1 MNHPFG
7 AATTYLQEVIDQRL
21 IPGAVLRVERGGEV
35 LLETALGLRH
45 TAPVRPMETD
55 TLFDIASLTKIV
67 ATLGTFL
74 TLFDQ
79 GRLDPSQTLGE
90 FIAVA
95 EHLRP
100 LTLAQCLTH
109 TTGLPAI
116 ILLEHGLD
124 EIDAI
129 QFENSTGTRVVY
141 SDIAFLLL
149 GRVIE
154 AVMGASLDAVV
165 RERCAEWNMPDTGYN
180 PADRERCAATEW
192 RDHLGRHQ
200 LGEVHDENAGVL
212 GGVAAQAG
220 LFSTARDLAAY
231 ASLYRPPLATPWRD
245 RSHECWTEGLD
256 DRRGLGWQLWT
267 PDCFAGPLASPAS
280 YGHTGYTG
288 TSMWIDPAHD
298 LVIILLTNRVHFGR
312 QPHILAIRKRVHTL
326 LYEVLTTQK
335 AGGSGLRAGAVEY

>member
-1 MNHPFG
+1 MNDPFG
-7 AATTYLQEVIDQRL
+7 AATAYLQTVIDAGE
-21 IPGAVLRVERGGEV
+21 IPGAVVRVEQGGAV

-45 TAPVRPMETD
+45 TAPARPMEVD

-67 ATLGTFL
+67 ATLGTLL
-74 TLFDQ
+74 TLFDE

-90 FIAVA
+90 FMVVA

-100 LTLAQCLTH
+100 LTMAQCLTH

-116 ILLEHGLD
+116 ILLQHGLH
-124 EIDAI
+124 EIDAVE
-129 QFENSTGTRVVY
+129 FENPPDTRVVY
-141 SDIAFLLL
+141 SDIGFLLL

-154 AVMGASLDAVV
+154 AVMGAPLDAVV
-165 RERCAEWNMPDTGYN
+165 RGRCAAWNMPDTGYN

-200 LGEVHDENAGVL
+200 WGEVHDENAGVL

-220 LFSTARDLAAY
+220 LFSTARDLATY
-231 ASLYRPPLATPWRD
+231 AGLYRPPHATPWRD

-267 PDCFAGPLASPAS
+267 PGCFAGPLASPAS
-280 YGHTGYTG
+280 YGHTGFTG
-288 TSMWIDPAHD
+288 TSLWIDPAHD
-298 LVIILLTNRVHFGR
+298 LVAILLTNRVHFGR

-326 LYEVLTTQK
+326 IYEALT
-335 AGGSGLRAGAVEY
+335 V